1 MKYKVVIL
9 ENRYDDHEIEMKIL
23 SQIDCE
29 ISVITSYKDSAII
42 ENECRNADA
51 VLVNLYRMD
60 KDFIDKLENCKVISR
75 YGIGYDN
82 VDAEYAAEKGIKVL
96 NVPEYCTEEVS
107 EHILALFFSCIR
119 NVAVKDRLIRK
130 GEWNI
135 KNGVRAGRISGKVFG
150 IIGYGKTGQ
159 ALHRKIAGLGFSRIL
174 IWDHNADK
182 KKDII
187 DTHSV
192 DGTDSCFTPFES
204 LLSESDF
211 ISLNVPLS
219 SKTFHMINKERLKK
233 VKKGA
238 ILINAARGG
247 VVDTEALINALE
259 DGSLAGAALDV
270 YENEPLNPDSRLFNI
285 DKVVLTDHA
294 AWFSAESQA
303 ELQRICAQSVVN
315 FLTGRGEYSAVN

>member
-9 ENRYDDHEIEMKIL
+9 ENRYDNHEIELEIL
-23 SQIDCE
+23 KKIDCE
-29 ISVITSYKDSAII
+29 ISEITSCKDSARI
-42 ENECRNADA
+42 EQECKNADA
-51 VLVNLYRMD
+51 VLVNLHKIDR
-60 KDFIDKLENCKVISR
+60 DFIDKLENCKVISR

-96 NVPEYCTEEVS
+96 NIPEYCTEEVS
-107 EHILALFFSCIR
+107 EHILALLFSCIR
-119 NVAVKDRLIRK
+119 NVAVKDRMIRK
-130 GEWNI
+130 GKWNI

-182 KKDII
+182 KKDLI

-192 DGTDSCFTPFES
+192 DGTESCFTPFES

-211 ISLNVPLS
+211 ISLNVPLNC
-219 SKTFHMINKERLKK
+219 KTLHMINKERLGKF
-233 VKKGA
+233 KKGS

-247 VVDTEALINALE
+247 VVDTEALTNALE
-259 DGSLAGAALDV
+259 EGILAGAALDV
-270 YENEPLNPDSRLFNI
+270 YENEPLNPDSKLLELDN
-285 DKVVLTDHA
+285 VVLTDHA

-303 ELQRICAQSVVN
+303 DLQKMCAQSVVN
-315 FLTGRGEYSAVN
+315 FLTGSGEYSAVN